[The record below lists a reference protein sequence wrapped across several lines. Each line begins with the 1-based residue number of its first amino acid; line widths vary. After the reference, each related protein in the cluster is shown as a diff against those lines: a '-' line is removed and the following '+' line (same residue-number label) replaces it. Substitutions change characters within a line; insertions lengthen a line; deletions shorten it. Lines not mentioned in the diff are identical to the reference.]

1 MNEKIDFIVVGQG
14 LAGTLMAAQLIAA
27 GQKILVIDD
36 SHRSSSS
43 LVAAGI
49 INPITGKRI
58 VKSWLIDE
66 LLKSAFVTYKNLE
79 IALNCEL
86 LEPKNI
92 IRTLTDAADENEWI
106 SRSVREELAYFVEKN
121 ANLDGWEAVV
131 KPEFAYSEILGARVD
146 LSALITKYREIL
158 DRKNLLLEEK
168 FDFDSLVIHSNSIS
182 YKNIIAEKIIFCE
195 GQLVRFNP
203 FFNYLPF
210 EVSKG
215 EIFEIK
221 IPNFESNKIYKK
233 NNILINQQKNSNY
246 WVGAGNYW
254 DFQNDMP
261 SELGYTDLVNLLDEI
276 LGVPYEIAHHKAAIR
291 PSTKTRR
298 PFLGK
303 HPKYDNLLIFNG
315 LGAKGTALAPYFSAH
330 LCNFIFDKKPLM
342 QEVDIAKYD
351 AIFWENLDKE
361 KSA

>member
-66 LLKSAFVTYKNLE
+66 LLKSAFVSYKNLE

-86 LEPKNI
+86 LEQKNI

-131 KPEFAYSEILGARVD
+131 RPEFAYSEILGARVD
-146 LSALITKYREIL
+146 LPR
-158 DRKNLLLEEK
+158 LL
-168 FDFDSLVIHSNSIS
+168 
-182 YKNIIAEKIIFCE
+182 A
-195 GQLVRFNP
+195 
-203 FFNYLPF
+203 
-210 EVSKG
+210 
-215 EIFEIK
+215 
-221 IPNFESNKIYKK
+221 
-233 NNILINQQKNSNY
+233 
-246 WVGAGNYW
+246 
-254 DFQNDMP
+254 
-261 SELGYTDLVNLLDEI
+261 T
-276 LGVPYEIAHHKAAIR
+276 
-291 PSTKTRR
+291 T
-298 PFLGK
+298 
-303 HPKYDNLLIFNG
+303 
-315 LGAKGTALAPYFSAH
+315 
-330 LCNFIFDKKPLM
+330 
-342 QEVDIAKYD
+342 
-351 AIFWENLDKE
+351 
-361 KSA
+361 